1 MTDNPFSAAPKPKPK
16 PKPRRRKRAASSYK
30 KKYEEARDVLLQV
43 QFTIKS
49 LRRQKYFR
57 RRWGKY
63 QDMLDAIERVI

>member
-1 MTDNPFSAAPKPKPK
+1 MTDDNPFSAAPTPK
-16 PKPRRRKRAASSYK
+16 PKPRRKRATSSYK
-30 KKYEEARDVLLQV
+30 KKYEDARDVLLQV
-43 QFTIKS
+43 QFTISS